1 VATLIILAAKITKPE
16 YWSLISFFVKDLH
29 QILSL
34 DFRTL
39 NAFKILVVDYVVRGT
54 GLEERGV

>member
-1 VATLIILAAKITKPE
+1 MATLSSLAAKITKPE
-16 YWSLISFFVKDLH
+16 YWSLISFIVKDLH

-39 NAFKILVVDYVVRGT
+39 NVFKILVVDYVV
-54 GLEERGV
+54 EETRLSREA